1 MREELL
7 DEIRKTIWKLVDIV
21 NDQKDVKLTRR
32 EAYLAVRTMDLVEP
46 LISHI
51 EDKYYSGGPRN
62 E

>member
-21 NDQKDVKLTRR
+21 NNKDVQLTRR

-46 LISHI
+46 FIRHV
-51 EDKYYSGGPRN
+51 EDNHFSGGPRN

>member
-21 NDQKDVKLTRR
+21 NDKDIQLTRR

-46 LISHI
+46 LIRHI
-51 EDKYYSGGPRN
+51 EDRHYSGGPR